1 VKFSYPLPRRA
12 GEGGALAPGE
22 GVPVVIAINKQ
33 DLPERASQEDVVRLL
48 PGCPVVPVSCLT
60 GDGIGP
66 LEDALSAL
74 LGGAGDA
81 RPSLITVRQHA
92 ALDRALAHIQT
103 ATESRAA
110 GYPLD
115 LLATD
120 VRVALRA
127 IGEVT
132 GEAVDEAVLTE
143 IFSRFCI
150 GK

>member
-1 VKFSYPLPRRA
+1 
-12 GEGGALAPGE
+12 
-22 GVPVVIAINKQ
+22 VVIAVNKQ
-33 DLPERASQEDVVRLL
+33 DLSERAAQDDVLSLL
-48 PGCPVVPVSCLT
+48 PGCPAVPVSCLT
-60 GDGIGP
+60 GDGIDAV
-66 LEDALSAL
+66 EDALATL

-81 RPSLITVRQHA
+81 RPSLITARQHA
-92 ALDRALAHIQT
+92 ALDRALEHIQAAAAAR
-103 ATESRAA
+103 AT

-120 VRVALRA
+120 VRAALHA